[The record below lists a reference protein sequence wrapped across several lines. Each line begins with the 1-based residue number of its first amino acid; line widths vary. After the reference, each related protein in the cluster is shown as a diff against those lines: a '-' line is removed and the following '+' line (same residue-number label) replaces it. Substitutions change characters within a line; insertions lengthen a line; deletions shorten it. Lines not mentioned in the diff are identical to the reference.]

1 MGRSQAKSG
10 SLPLVE
16 GLLLSNN
23 GLLPQK
29 RGHVGEGELIVMW
42 LLCRKRLVTG
52 LCLVILP
59 GLMLYAQRSKPKVR
73 RAKLPA
79 ASLGGLDSPFFENA
93 FEKLKGARTIGT
105 GTVSA
110 KSGSTGNQPGD
121 SPPATG
127 SFNWSEMI
135 SSETIEDEVKSL
147 KLKIDM
153 DVNQPS
159 AFAGRGY
166 QKARGHFSMLAALF
180 GVINEYDKDVRW
192 KKDADKARDLFARTA
207 SNCKVGSIQAFNDAK
222 ARKLELQDLL
232 SGSGLVTEAS
242 APVASWEKVIGRSPL
257 MKRLE
262 SSQQAKLQPYTA
274 SKGEFN
280 SNIDQVLH
288 EAQVV
293 AVLSEILLKTGM
305 EDADDEDYA
314 AYAQRMKKAAQDI
327 SDAAKLNNHEAARK
341 AAGEISKACTECH
354 DGYRG

>member
-1 MGRSQAKSG
+1 MNWVPCKKRLLA
-10 SLPLVE
+10 
-16 GLLLSNN
+16 GLLL
-23 GLLPQK
+23 
-29 RGHVGEGELIVMW
+29 VV
-42 LLCRKRLVTG
+42 
-52 LCLVILP
+52 LP
-59 GLMLYAQRSKPKVR
+59 GLLLYAQRSTSKVR
-73 RAKLPA
+73 RARLPGT
-79 ASLGGLDSPFFENA
+79 SLGGSDSPFFENA
-93 FEKLKGARTIGT
+93 FEKLKGARTIGS
-105 GTVSA
+105 GTVLA
-110 KSGSTGNQPGD
+110 NPGSTGNQPGD
-121 SPPATG
+121 SPPAART
-127 SFNWSEMI
+127 FAWSEMI
-135 SSETIEDEVKSL
+135 SSEAVEDEVKSL

-180 GVINEYDKDVRW
+180 AVINEYDKDVRW
-192 KKDADKARDLFARTA
+192 KKDADKSRDLFARTA

-242 APVASWEKVIGRSPL
+242 APVAGWDKVIGRSPL

-262 SSQQAKLQPYTA
+262 SSHQTKLQPYTA

-288 EAQVV
+288 EAQIV
-293 AVLSEILLKTGM
+293 AVLSEILVKEGM
-305 EDADDEDYA
+305 EDADDEEYA

-327 SDAAKLNNHEAARK
+327 SDAVKLNNHEAARK

-354 DGYRG
+354 EGYRG